1 MNKISQKNL
10 SDNSN
15 ILKTGKDTAIFE
27 AVSFTGLPEKHIK
40 FLFESNDLNNFN
52 NFFGFTGNMEKNNI
66 QNNFSIS
73 NEILKI
79 LNSKDLENDKI
90 NELNR
95 LTSYA
100 KNYLTLDSIDLLT
113 GISNLILVND
123 KKAKE
128 FILGENKLHEF
139 EITNLNESFEF
150 NPINFD
156 NNIDSTKELFENLK
170 DLLSKQNK
178 RWGNAYRLTNTYNGI
193 MYYLE
198 NELQRLMLMNDIVT
212 SDSNINISILRN
224 FINDE
229 NNPLYKDFS
238 SVSNLCSDIQTLNLD
253 LILLVHHFMI
263 NHTEELDFISR
274 SVFNDYKKISGILL
288 SNISSSINKSLL
300 LTDEIKSKLNSMYT
314 DKDKTIYN
322 ENIPLIYTL
331 TNNIDYQKFNGI
343 NIQFNLSTKS
353 VKDICWFINSTSVSF
368 NLRLRPMFKSY
379 VTKSLELINRVD
391 EARFKLN
398 KFKNGN

>member
-1 MNKISQKNL
+1 MKKISQNTL

-27 AVSFTGLPEKHIK
+27 AVSFTGLPEKHVK
-40 FLFESNDLNNFN
+40 LLFESNDLNNFN
-52 NFFGFTGNMEKNNI
+52 NFFGFTGTMEKNNI

-73 NEILKI
+73 NEILNI
-79 LNSKDLENDKI
+79 LNSKDLENDKLK
-90 NELNR
+90 ELNR
-95 LTSYA
+95 LTDYA
-100 KNYLTLDSIDLLT
+100 KNYVSLDSIDLLT
-113 GISNLILVND
+113 GISNLLLVND

-139 EITNLNESFEF
+139 ETTNLNESFEIK
-150 NPINFD
+150 PINFD

-170 DLLSKQNK
+170 DLLTKQNK

-229 NNPLYKDFS
+229 NNPIYKDFS
-238 SVSNLCSDIQTLNLD
+238 SVSNLCSDIQTLNFD
-253 LILLVHHFMI
+253 LILLIHHFMI

-274 SVFNDYKKISGILL
+274 SVFNDYKKVSGILL

-300 LTDEIKSKLNSMYT
+300 LTDEIKNKLDSIYT

-322 ENIPLIYTL
+322 ENSPLIYTL

-343 NIQFNLSTKS
+343 NIQFNLSVKS
-353 VKDICWFINSTSVSF
+353 VKDICWFINSTSISF
-368 NLRLRPMFKSY
+368 NLRLRPMFKNY

>member
-1 MNKISQKNL
+1 MKKISQKSL

-40 FLFESNDLNNFN
+40 LLFESNDLNNFN
-52 NFFGFTGNMEKNNI
+52 NFFGFTGNMEQNNI

-79 LNSKDLENDKI
+79 LNSNDLENDKLI
-90 NELNR
+90 ELNR
-95 LTSYA
+95 LTNYA
-100 KNYLTLDSIDLLT
+100 KNYVSLDSIDLLT

-139 EITNLNESFEF
+139 ETTNLNESFEI

-156 NNIDSTKELFENLK
+156 NSIDSTKELFENLK

-229 NNPLYKDFS
+229 NNPIYKDFS

-274 SVFNDYKKISGILL
+274 SVFNDYKKVSGILL

-300 LTDEIKSKLNSMYT
+300 LTDEIKNKLNSMYT

-322 ENIPLIYTL
+322 ENSPLIYTL

-343 NIQFNLSTKS
+343 NIQFNLSTKA
-353 VKDICWFINSTSVSF
+353 VKDICWFINSTSISF